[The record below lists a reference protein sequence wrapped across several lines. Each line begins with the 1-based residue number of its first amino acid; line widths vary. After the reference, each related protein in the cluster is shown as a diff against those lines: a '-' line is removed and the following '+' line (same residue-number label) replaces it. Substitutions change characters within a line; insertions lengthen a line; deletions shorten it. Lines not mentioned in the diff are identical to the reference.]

1 MPPGGLVACRSTG
14 RLPRLPAGRGP
25 TRWPRRVRRTAWPWR
40 WLSSAARVHV
50 VVVSVLILAET
61 LVAAR
66 RLAGARPH
74 LAAVAGIVHHQ
85 DLWQRCRD
93 ELTGVDVRTMERF
106 RNPATRD
113 GEQVQEVDYHLF
125 APGPGRLSRHARTRR
140 LPRAP
145 AVQLPGSHPGDLAGG
160 RRRSEYNQRKIGQ
173 GATYVAQV
181 DVQLCM
187 LWIAVSCSGPR
198 WRLFLLMTNR
208 GGVMEASVF
217 LRSVPPAVR
226 SGGR

>member
-1 MPPGGLVACRSTG
+1 VACRSTG
-14 RLPRLPAGRGP
+14 QLPRSPAGRGP
-25 TRWPRRVRRTAWPWR
+25 TRRPWRVRRTAWPWR
-40 WLSSAARVHV
+40 WSSSAARAHV
-50 VVVSVLILAET
+50 VVVSVLIPGRDAGCC
-61 LVAAR
+61 VA
-66 RLAGARPH
+66 LAGSRPH
-74 LAAVAGIVHHQ
+74 LAAVAGIVHQ
-85 DLWQRCRD
+85 EDLWQRCRD

-106 RNPATRD
+106 RNPAIRD

-173 GATYVAQV
+173 SATYVAQV

-198 WRLFLLMTNR
+198 WRLSF
-208 GGVMEASVF
+208 
-217 LRSVPPAVR
+217 
-226 SGGR
+226 